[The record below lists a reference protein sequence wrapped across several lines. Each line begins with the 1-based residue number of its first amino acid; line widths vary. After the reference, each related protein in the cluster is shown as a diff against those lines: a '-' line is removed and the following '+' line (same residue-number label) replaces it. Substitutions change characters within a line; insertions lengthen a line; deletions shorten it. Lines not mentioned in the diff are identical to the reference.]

1 MRNHH
6 RNGHDSLDTKGN
18 RLFATQQVLVTV
30 LRVVRLSGIRASFF
44 MTLPARRS
52 CRQDWQ
58 PYGQPDGRTGIR
70 SMSTRAK
77 LELYWLQ
84 LVSWLQPVEQSE
96 RLRSVLRCRVA
107 VG

>member
-58 PYGQPDGRTGIR
+58 PYGRTRSRVMITRVGMGLRGLMSVGLLLWERPEQVRGILR
-70 SMSTRAK
+70 RRA
-77 LELYWLQ
+77 
-84 LVSWLQPVEQSE
+84 
-96 RLRSVLRCRVA
+96 VA
-107 VG
+107 G